1 VFFLFDESKNLKF
14 NFQSINSTFANQI
27 FKMRLHRNL
36 VYTTI
41 DSLNAIFN
49 EGEYADKV
57 VARALKKDKRWGSSD
72 RKFVA
77 ETIYEIV
84 RWKRLYSEIAE
95 VKEPFDRENLWRMFA
110 VWAVLRGYPIPDWK
124 QLEGTPERKIKG
136 RFDELS
142 KIRALKESIPD
153 WMDELGV
160 KELGEK
166 VWATE
171 IAAQN
176 QPAKV
181 ILRTNTLKGT
191 KENLRNTLMDL
202 NIETEYLKDQPE
214 ALVLKE
220 RANVFLTDAFKQ
232 GLFEVQDANSQ
243 LVAGF
248 LDVKPGMRVV
258 DTCAGAGGKT
268 LHIASLMENKGQL
281 IAMDLYESK
290 LKQLKLRAK
299 RNGAFNIEYRIIDT
313 TKVIKKLHE
322 KADRVLIDAPCSG
335 LGVLKR
341 NPDAKWKLQPEF
353 IDNIRKVQAEVL
365 ESYSKIVKPGGKLVY
380 ATCSVL
386 PSENQEQV
394 EKFLKTEIGQQFT
407 FIKDRKILAS
417 ESGFDGFYMALLE
430 RKNAVI
436 AK

>member
-1 VFFLFDESKNLKF
+1 
-14 NFQSINSTFANQI
+14 
-27 FKMRLHRNL
+27 MRLHRNL

-57 VARALKKDKRWGSSD
+57 VARALKKDKRWGSHD

-84 RWKRLYSEIAE
+84 RWKRLYSEIAD
-95 VKEPFDRENLWRMFA
+95 VKEPFDREDIWRVFA
-110 VWAVLRGYPIPDWK
+110 VWAVLRGYPIPDWR

-142 KIRALKESIPD
+142 KNRVYRESIPD

-160 KELGEK
+160 KELGEEK
-166 VWATE
+166 WSKE

-181 ILRTNTLKGT
+181 ILRVNTLKTT
-191 KENLRNTLMDL
+191 KEALRAILMDL
-202 NIETEYLKDQPE
+202 DIETEFLKEQPD

-232 GLFEVQDANSQ
+232 GFFEVQDANSQ
-243 LVAGF
+243 LVAHF

-258 DTCAGAGGKT
+258 DTCAGAGGKA
-268 LHIASLMENKGQL
+268 LHMASLMENKGQL

-290 LKQLKLRAK
+290 LKQLKIRAK
-299 RNGAFNIEYRIIDT
+299 RNGAFNIEYKIIDS
-313 TKVIKKLHE
+313 TKVIKKLQE

-353 IDNIRKVQAEVL
+353 IDNIKKVQAEVL
-365 ESYSKIVKPGGKLVY
+365 ESYSRIVKPGGKLVY

-394 EKFLKTEIGQQFT
+394 EKFLKTENGKKFT
-407 FIKDRKILAS
+407 FIKDQKILAS
-417 ESGFDGFYMALLE
+417 ESGFDGFYMALLQ
-430 RKNAVI
+430 RNL
-436 AK
+436 